1 MGKKPVLKTVLY
13 AGEVEVASS
22 ADSQIWLDTMAAI
35 TGDRAPVGGE
45 VEHKARVGNGSQ
57 TPAAG
62 GGTSPLAKFAS
73 ELGVD
78 EAELVGA
85 ATPSADAPYIHLD
98 HKYWESL
105 KQNTPPRGVGS
116 VPGVVLAATLLLLW
130 NRHSNFGKVS
140 GAMCD
145 DVLRTIG
152 HEERNRAR
160 SLRGCEW
167 IQVRDDGLRL
177 NPAAVPAAV
186 KLGRAYVT
194 RVAPQ

>member
-1 MGKKPVLKTVLY
+1 MAKKPALKTVLY
-13 AGEVEVASS
+13 AGETEVASS
-22 ADSQIWLDTMAAI
+22 TDSQVWLDTMAAI
-35 TGDRAPVGGE
+35 TGDRAPAGGRR
-45 VEHKARVGNGSQ
+45 EHKESDGAGSKTPPANGGSG
-57 TPAAG
+57 PV
-62 GGTSPLAKFAS
+62 SKFAS
-73 ELGVD
+73 ELGVE

-85 ATPSADAPYIHLD
+85 ATPSTETPYIHLD
-98 HKYWESL
+98 HKYWEAL

-167 IQVRDDGLRL
+167 IQVREDGLRL

-186 KLGRAYVT
+186 KLARAYVT
-194 RVAPQ
+194 RLAPQ